1 MAKTIFE
8 EMGGTYVRQHI
19 SFIITQKK
27 IFFNIRRKDL
37 HLFQFCS
44 IIKEIVIYPMK
55 QGEKLWYY

>member
-1 MAKTIFE
+1 M
-8 EMGGTYVRQHI
+8 
-19 SFIITQKK
+19 K
-27 IFFNIRRKDL
+27 IDFRELYWCAAAHLLYYNTEKNFFNIRRKDL